1 MQALLSFDQ
10 SPPLSA
16 PVRFF
21 LTAPLYLVLAGLL
34 AAFEGEALLA
44 SRWTPVALAMTHL
57 LTLGFML
64 QVMLGALI
72 QILPVLAGA
81 NLPRPLLVAGLL
93 HPVLNLGTLLLVAGF
108 LLGSALAMQLAAWL
122 LSLAVGIFLLPAAW
136 ALFGVPSTSPCIRAL
151 KLSLVALLVTVGLG
165 VYLLLGLANG
175 WALPVRD
182 LTNLHAAWGLGGW
195 GGILLAGVAYVVV
208 PMFQL
213 TPGYPARPA
222 WGFPLAI
229 LLALLLWSL
238 SLLTP
243 FGALSNLVNY
253 LGQILLAVST
263 AAFLWQTIQLQR
275 LRRRAR
281 GDATL
286 YYWRLGLGASLLAVV
301 LFVLNVL
308 LPDMLDQAPWDLI
321 IGIGVVLG
329 GFCAF
334 IIGML
339 YKIIPFLLWL
349 NLQNQMPAGH
359 VPPAMSQLLTEA
371 EMRNQMRC
379 FFLAFFLSTAAVLWP
394 RYLSVMAGLVLMLSG
409 IWLGWNLLQALWR
422 YRQIRDTLAL
432 GAR

>member
-34 AAFEGEALLA
+34 AVFEGEALLA

-72 QILPVLAGA
+72 QVLPVLAGA

-136 ALFGVPSTSPCIRAL
+136 ALFGVPSTSPSIRAL

-182 LTNLHAAWGLGGW
+182 LTNLHAAWGL
-195 GGILLAGVAYVVV
+195 
-208 PMFQL
+208 
-213 TPGYPARPA
+213 
-222 WGFPLAI
+222 
-229 LLALLLWSL
+229 
-238 SLLTP
+238 
-243 FGALSNLVNY
+243 
-253 LGQILLAVST
+253 
-263 AAFLWQTIQLQR
+263 
-275 LRRRAR
+275 
-281 GDATL
+281 
-286 YYWRLGLGASLLAVV
+286 
-301 LFVLNVL
+301 
-308 LPDMLDQAPWDLI
+308 
-321 IGIGVVLG
+321 
-329 GFCAF
+329 
-334 IIGML
+334 
-339 YKIIPFLLWL
+339 
-349 NLQNQMPAGH
+349 
-359 VPPAMSQLLTEA
+359 
-371 EMRNQMRC
+371 
-379 FFLAFFLSTAAVLWP
+379 
-394 RYLSVMAGLVLMLSG
+394 
-409 IWLGWNLLQALWR
+409 
-422 YRQIRDTLAL
+422 
-432 GAR
+432 

>member
-136 ALFGVPSTSPCIRAL
+136 ALFGVPSTSPSIRAL

-175 WALPVRD
+175 WALPVWD
-182 LTNLHAAWGLGGW
+182 VTNLHAAWGLGGW
-195 GGILLAGVAYVVV
+195 GGILLAAVAYVVV

-213 TPGYPARPA
+213 TPGYPARAA
-222 WGFPLAI
+222 WWFPLGV
-229 LLALLLWSL
+229 LLALLLRSL
-238 SLLTP
+238 SLLATTEWLLHP
-243 FGALSNLVNY
+243 ALFLLGASGV
-253 LGQILLAVST
+253 
-263 AAFLWQTIQLQR
+263 AFVWQTLRLQR

-281 GDATL
+281 ADATL
-286 YYWRLGLGASLLAVV
+286 RYWQLGLWSSLLALFMLMLQSLIPAVAAYVAWNLVFGV
-301 LFVLNVL
+301 LI
-308 LPDMLDQAPWDLI
+308 LP
-321 IGIGVVLG
+321 G

-339 YKIIPFLLWL
+339 YKIVPFLLWL
-349 NLQNQMPAGH
+349 ALQNLAPPGKL
-359 VPPAMSQLLTEA
+359 PPAMSRLLSEA
-371 EMRNQMRC
+371 EMQRQMWS
-379 FFLAFFLSTAAVLWP
+379 FFVAFLLSTAAVFFSPW
-394 RYLSVMAGLVLMLSG
+394 LSGAAGLALAVSG
-409 IWLGWNLLQALWR
+409 LWLGWNLRQAVLR
-422 YRQIRDTLAL
+422 YRQCRTEFKTR
-432 GAR
+432 GA